1 MRIKQYRQYTAQ
13 TPKSENV
20 TVAGYQEAAKIE
32 EKPANVE
39 PARVNPIPTG
49 LSHVITVY
57 GLIQPSASRNRVKTS
72 NLSSKRKQFCTLREG
87 NPGNVLLTSRIRLK
101 YFYQCSI
108 RILEEFRENFKAIW
122 SDSTEIL
129 MVTE

>member
-1 MRIKQYRQYTAQ
+1 MPMRIKQYRQYTAQ

-32 EKPANVE
+32 EEPANVE

-57 GLIQPSASRNRVKTS
+57 GLIQPIVGRNRVKKKICYDLVS
-72 NLSSKRKQFCTLREG
+72 
-87 NPGNVLLTSRIRLK
+87 VLECLMVLVPSILGDPEEEPLLKPHVTAMRI
-101 YFYQCSI
+101 YV
-108 RILEEFRENFKAIW
+108 ILELGTRSYLIC
-122 SDSTEIL
+122 
-129 MVTE
+129 